1 MKQMQKEGFSTVKQL
16 SELVWSSESS
26 VRRDIKALENAG
38 YVKQTYGG
46 IVLVDAKTD
55 VVPIGLRDSENSAV
69 KEKLAREAVRYI
81 RDGDTVFMDGSS
93 TVRRIVK
100 HASHFKNLKIITNNV
115 GVFNECKEEGIKI
128 YCTGGL
134 FLPKSN
140 ICVGP
145 GAEQYVSQIHA
156 DVLFFSSQAISTDGR
171 ISDSSEEE
179 TALRRIML
187 RNAKKKI
194 FLCDSS
200 KVGETRTFF
209 LCDRTDVDRIIC
221 DTALPWEKE

>member
-1 MKQMQKEGFSTVKQL
+1 MKHMQKEKFSTVKEL
-16 SELVWSSESS
+16 SALVWSSESS

-46 IVLVDAKTD
+46 IVLADGETG
-55 VVPIGLRDSENSAV
+55 VVPVGLRDSENSAV
-69 KEKLAREAVRYI
+69 KEKLAREAVKYI

-100 HASHFKNLKIITNNV
+100 HVGHFKDLKIITNNV
-115 GVFNECKEEGIKI
+115 GVLSECKAEGVRI

-134 FLPKSN
+134 FIPKSN
-140 ICVGP
+140 IFAGP
-145 GAEQYVSQIHA
+145 AAEQLVSQINA
-156 DVLFFSSQAISTDGR
+156 DVMFFSSQAISLDGN

-200 KVGETRTFF
+200 KLGQSRTFF
-209 LCDRTDVDRIIC
+209 LCDRTSVDHVIC
-221 DTALPWEKE
+221 DVKLPWEE